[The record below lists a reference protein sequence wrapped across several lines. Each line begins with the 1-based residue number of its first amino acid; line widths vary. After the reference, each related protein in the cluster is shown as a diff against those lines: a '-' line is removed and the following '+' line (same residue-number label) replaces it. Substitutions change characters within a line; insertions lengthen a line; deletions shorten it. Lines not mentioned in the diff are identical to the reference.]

1 MVNGFAR
8 SLLVLSAALMAST
21 SGAFAQDSA
30 RDLFDQGV
38 QLLYQNKDAEALQK
52 FKGAVSLDPSMADA
66 YSIWKKTEQRV
77 WASMMVKNDELAKV
91 ARHFLR
97 MAQLERK
104 RFQADA
110 FFFVFVGSF
119 VFPSRVEELLDP
131 KVKAQGSAG
140 ASRRKESGEGSPLQ
154 SSNTSCQSSAT

>member
-104 RFQADA
+104 RFQAD
-110 FFFVFVGSF
+110 
-119 VFPSRVEELLDP
+119 E
-131 KVKAQGSAG
+131 
-140 ASRRKESGEGSPLQ
+140 
-154 SSNTSCQSSAT
+154 